1 MNSTNLKVV
10 LMGLAITASAAAC
23 GADDKGDGESINA
36 VSARQALTGNTE
48 GVASKVSK
56 ALLFLE
62 SSKLANRGFNLGIG
76 SSVACDAAPV
86 DGSGADFDSGSCADP
101 SAPVEPASLDVD
113 LSSQSAD
120 LTQYLEEK
128 IFADANIETSSDTQ
142 VTFLLR
148 GSVVCDADP
157 FDGSADQ
164 GCIDQVDN
172 AQVRLKVTSP
182 AAGDVDVAVLI
193 GAQKHNPL
201 SIEVHQSL
209 IAAEIDLAGIK
220 GAITTLSNGELD
232 PSLPTTMTGRIRG
245 EVEVLG
251 TDKARAAVSILSA
264 INVSG
269 GDYAVTLAASS
280 PAFEITADGTAKTL
294 VALTNLGAMHATG
307 PYTTETYD
315 DVTGDFS
322 EVSQVLDI
330 AIAGL
335 SAQMDFAG
343 SSDTLNLSNL
353 GLGDATS
360 VIKLD
365 GAQLLGIDLNADAGR
380 KFAASIANVDDITT
394 IIVDPKFDLKVAMD
408 FSSLSNNQDMPAWAM
423 GDILHVALDGTTPT
437 LRFTCDS
444 STFEV
449 VSGNLEM
456 SLMTAGDSI
465 TVAAGQCLTV
475 ESNDAPVIDRGTEP
489 APDPVAEGPFA
500 SMIAGECAM

>member
-1 MNSTNLKVV
+1 MNSTNLKMV

-48 GVASKVSK
+48 GVAAKVSN

-62 SSKLANRGFNLGIG
+62 SSELANRGLNLGIG
-76 SSVACDAAPV
+76 SSVDCAPAPA
-86 DGSGADFDSGSCADP
+86 DGSGADFDSGACTTEP
-101 SAPVEPASLDVD
+101 IEVPVSVD
-113 LSSQSAD
+113 FSDDTAN
-120 LTQYLEEK
+120 LTQYLEDK
-128 IFADANIETSSDTQ
+128 IFADANIESSSDTQ

-148 GSVVCDADP
+148 GSVVCEPDE
-157 FDGSADQ
+157 FEGSLDQ
-164 GCIDQVDN
+164 GCVDQVDN
-172 AQVRLKVTSP
+172 AQIRLKVTSP
-182 AAGDVDVAVLI
+182 AEGDVDVAVLI
-193 GAQKHNPL
+193 GAQKHNPI

-220 GAITTLSNGELD
+220 GAITTLSNGEVD

-245 EVEVLG
+245 EVEALG
-251 TDKARAAVSILSA
+251 ADKARAAISVLTA

-280 PAFEITADGTAKTL
+280 PALEVTADGTAKTL
-294 VALTNLGAMHATG
+294 VALTNLGALHATG

-315 DVTGDFS
+315 DVTGDYS

-330 AIAGL
+330 AIAGISSQL
-335 SAQMDFAG
+335 NFAG
-343 SSDTLNLSNL
+343 ASDTLNLSNL

-360 VIKLD
+360 IVKLD
-365 GAQLLGIDLNADAGR
+365 GAQILGIDLNADAGR
-380 KFAASIANVDDITT
+380 KFSASIANVDDVTT
-394 IIVDPKFDLKVAMD
+394 ITVDPKFDLKLAMD
-408 FSSLSNNQDMPAWAM
+408 FSSLSDNQDMPAWTM
-423 GDILHVALDGTTPT
+423 GDILHIALDGMTPT
-437 LRFTCDS
+437 LRFTGEN

-456 SLMTAGDSI
+456 SLLTAGDSI
-465 TVAAGQCLTV
+465 SVAAGQCLSV
-475 ESNDAPVIDRGTEP
+475 ESDDAPVMDSGTDP
-489 APDPVAEGPFA
+489 APAPASEGPFA